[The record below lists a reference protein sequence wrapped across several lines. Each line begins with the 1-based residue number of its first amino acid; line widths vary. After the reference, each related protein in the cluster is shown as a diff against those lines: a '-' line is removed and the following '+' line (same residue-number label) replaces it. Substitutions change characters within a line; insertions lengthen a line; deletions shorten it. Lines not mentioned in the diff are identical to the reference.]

1 MFLKLSGKDIS
12 KRGSKE
18 MYLIVKASNREP
30 VIGSPAITNTI
41 FETLEEAIIFAENL
55 SEKVE
60 VVKIG
65 AVENWS
71 EEC

>member
-1 MFLKLSGKDIS
+1 MFLKSSGKDIS
-12 KRGSKE
+12 KRGLEK

-30 VIGSPAITNTI
+30 IVGNPVITDTL
-41 FETLEEAIIFAENL
+41 FETLEEAMIFAENL

-60 VVKIG
+60 IVKIG

>member
-1 MFLKLSGKDIS
+1 
-12 KRGSKE
+12 

-30 VIGSPAITNTI
+30 IVGNPVITDTL
-41 FETLEEAIIFAENL
+41 FETLEEAMIFAENL

-60 VVKIG
+60 IVKIG